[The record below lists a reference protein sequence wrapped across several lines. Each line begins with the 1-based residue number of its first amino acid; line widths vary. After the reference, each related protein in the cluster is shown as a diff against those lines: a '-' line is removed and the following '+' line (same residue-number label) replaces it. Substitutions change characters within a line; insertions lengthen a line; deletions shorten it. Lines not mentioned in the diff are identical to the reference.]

1 MKRMMLCLG
10 VALTICSPATAFI
23 NWECKTET
31 GESVGIFE
39 EKMVHVG
46 INRDVTEYMCDGNV
60 CVYSLFSDG
69 RTHNLIWQIHYERN
83 QDMPSGAF
91 EILFYSSPGG
101 VKYVTK
107 TKDQIVLKD
116 CRKTR

>member
-1 MKRMMLCLG
+1 MKRMMLGLG
-10 VALTICSPATAFI
+10 VALTICSPATAFT

-60 CVYSLFSDG
+60 VMVGPIILYG
-69 RTHNLIWQIHYERN
+69 RYIT
-83 QDMPSGAF
+83 S
-91 EILFYSSPGG
+91 
-101 VKYVTK
+101 VTK
-107 TKDQIVLKD
+107 I
-116 CRKTR
+116 CRRERLRYCFTQALVG